1 MNCQLAVMNWLR
13 HELNCFAIHLSFAYL
28 NVDIRGNAR
37 VKLYLSLVSA
47 ELLDVALEHNLALVD
62 GDVVLL
68 FDFLGDLL

>member
-37 VKLYLSLVSA
+37 VKLYLSLVGA
-47 ELLDVALEHNLALVD
+47 VLLDVTLQNNLALINVYA
-62 GDVVLL
+62 VLL
-68 FDFLGDLL
+68 FDFLGNLL